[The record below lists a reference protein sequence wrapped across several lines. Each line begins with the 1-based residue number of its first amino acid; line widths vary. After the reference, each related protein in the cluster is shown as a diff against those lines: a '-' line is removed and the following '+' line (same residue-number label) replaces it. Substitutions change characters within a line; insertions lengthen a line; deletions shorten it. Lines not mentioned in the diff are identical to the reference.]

1 MGPPRTNPNGCHNCR
16 RKRFRCD
23 GSEPSCRKCISLGKV
38 CLGYDTLLRWTD
50 SVASRGKLSGKKIPL
65 HDLDHTSSQT
75 AADKGRLA
83 TNTANQGRSI
93 NPSPDLDL
101 DDRIQPCGI
110 LTDPLF
116 NGMSSS
122 DRYYLSYCWSSFA
135 SLHAPLL
142 TMNNQLRMASVPN
155 L

>member
-23 GSEPSCRKCISLGKV
+23 GSVPSCRKCISLGKE
-38 CLGYDTLLRWTD
+38 CLGYGTLWRWTD

-65 HDLDHTSSQT
+65 SKDDSDYSPSSQT
-75 AADKGRLA
+75 DEDEWRLA
-83 TNTANQGRSI
+83 TNTANQGRSS

-101 DDRIQPCGI
+101 DDSMQLSGN

-116 NGMSSS
+116 CDMSSS
-122 DRYYLSYCWSSFA
+122 DRYYLSYCLSSPLVFLLFA
-135 SLHAPLL
+135 DYE
-142 TMNNQLRMASVPN
+142 
-155 L
+155 